1 MKLKIITIT
10 KTYSKSDDIEQNTA
24 LYKGNKQKRKWTKIT
39 EKSQNITYILDMQM
53 ARLSKK
59 PFT

>member
-39 EKSQNITYILDMQM
+39 EKSQNITYQYMQM
-53 ARLSKK
+53 AKLSKK

>member
-24 LYKGNKQKRKWTKIT
+24 LYKGNKHKRKWTKIT
-39 EKSQNITYILDMQM
+39 EKSQNITYQYMQM